1 MPANLWLSS
10 SRQTRQK
17 LKSSKYTKKKPNKTL
32 NNNNNNNRNIT
43 WKHLAADLSSNFAF
57 LGLDELGP
65 HLNFC
70 NFLLHTA
77 NPCCCSCC
85 WSSTLSCCWC
95 CCCCWSIPDLCF
107 MSRAGGNRNLG
118 SRKWATVANSKAYC
132 IIISLCVCV
141 CVCTAQSTCPMSQIH
156 VCMCVCSF
164 ALKNGK
170 IIGLCTEF
178 SNEHFRNPCFKLYWI
193 HLHPVEMGQ
202 RRASYAWHEDKKQGN
217 ITISLNI

>member
-1 MPANLWLSS
+1 MTYLSLAVWPKGKKERRRARKKWNSVNFLVACASEFMTIEQSANTAKTKV
-10 SRQTRQK
+10 QQVHQ
-17 LKSSKYTKKKPNKTL
+17 KKKPNKTL
-32 NNNNNNNRNIT
+32 GNNNNNSNIT

-77 NPCCCSCC
+77 NPCCC

-95 CCCCWSIPDLCF
+95 CCCWSIADLCF

-141 CVCTAQSTCPMSQIH
+141 CVYVHSTKHMPNVTNTRVY
-156 VCMCVCSF
+156 VCLFICIEKWQNYW
-164 ALKNGK
+164 ALHRVFKW
-170 IIGLCTEF
+170 TF
-178 SNEHFRNPCFKLYWI
+178 S
-193 HLHPVEMGQ
+193 
-202 RRASYAWHEDKKQGN
+202 
-217 ITISLNI
+217 